1 MKLKFWGVRGSIP
14 TFMSSESLMG
24 RIQSV
29 IERIK
34 ESDLKNQ
41 DSKQAFIMSLPEYLT
56 SFVGGNTS
64 CVQLAVN
71 EDEIFVFDAGTGLRD
86 LGKNISKSVK
96 KILAIISIF
105 EIRQAQLDIGC
116 KNQPFTIRKDKKIRI
131 NGIRMSHLPS
141 FDINLTYAKRIISR
155 NVMKN
160 NLC

>member
-56 SFVGGNTS
+56 SFVGGNT
-64 CVQLAVN
+64 
-71 EDEIFVFDAGTGLRD
+71 
-86 LGKNISKSVK
+86 
-96 KILAIISIF
+96 
-105 EIRQAQLDIGC
+105 
-116 KNQPFTIRKDKKIRI
+116 
-131 NGIRMSHLPS
+131 
-141 FDINLTYAKRIISR
+141 
-155 NVMKN
+155 
-160 NLC
+160 